1 MSENKN
7 QNLDV
12 ENIDKIPFKE
22 KLSYSFAN
30 MPGTFFGAM
39 MGVIQSFYYAWM
51 GLQWWWITI
60 AQIVYAIWNVVNDP
74 LFGNRINNTKHVN
87 KKGEIQR
94 YLPYIKYGAPIF
106 CLAFALVFFPPDTL
120 RGKSDF
126 SFQFWLFVWYMVS
139 LLVYDTMFTIVL
151 CAWVALLP
159 QMSLNQR
166 EREKTQ
172 LLCTIFSLPAVI
184 IRFAI
189 PVALLSNPTAGSV
202 SIFQILVIIIAIFSV
217 IPYWIVVKYV
227 YERPEFSPETSVGII
242 KALKMA
248 FKNKSYRVY
257 LIYDGISVFI
267 ININMV
273 TLPFFLYWVL
283 AQSPGFNALIFWI
296 GPIICLVIGT
306 VISLKVAEKIST
318 KFALTFYL
326 LIISI
331 GFFLTFVFALTGNWV
346 LISIGLSIIFFGY
359 PGDFIHHN
367 PMRADTI
374 DYDQWKVSGERRED
388 LYAGIG
394 PLISKPMISVALAI
408 PTMIMTM
415 YGLIFVGD
423 SLKPTMG
430 LKMAQLGLI
439 ISMTLIPCIAAVI
452 GLIIWVIFY
461 PLNKDIV
468 IEMKAELTKINEER
482 RRQYQEKQNL

>member
-1 MSENKN
+1 MSENE
-7 QNLDV
+7 NLDI
-12 ENIDKIPFKE
+12 ENIDMIPLKE
-22 KLSYSFAN
+22 KLSYAFAN

-60 AQIVYAIWNVVNDP
+60 AQIVYAIWNVLNDP

-139 LLVYDTMFTIVL
+139 LLAYDTMFTIVL

-184 IRFAI
+184 IGFVI
-189 PVALLSNPTAGSV
+189 PVALLSNPTASTV
-202 SIFQILVIIIAIFSV
+202 SIFQILVIFIAIFSV

-227 YERPEFSPETSVGII
+227 YERPEFSPEESVGII
-242 KALKMA
+242 KALKLA

-283 AQSPGFNALIFWI
+283 EQSPGFNAL
-296 GPIICLVIGT
+296 
-306 VISLKVAEKIST
+306 
-318 KFALTFYL
+318 TF
-326 LIISI
+326 
-331 GFFLTFVFALTGNWV
+331 
-346 LISIGLSIIFFGY
+346 
-359 PGDFIHHN
+359 
-367 PMRADTI
+367 
-374 DYDQWKVSGERRED
+374 
-388 LYAGIG
+388 
-394 PLISKPMISVALAI
+394 
-408 PTMIMTM
+408 
-415 YGLIFVGD
+415 
-423 SLKPTMG
+423 
-430 LKMAQLGLI
+430 
-439 ISMTLIPCIAAVI
+439 
-452 GLIIWVIFY
+452 
-461 PLNKDIV
+461 
-468 IEMKAELTKINEER
+468 
-482 RRQYQEKQNL
+482 

>member
-1 MSENKN
+1 MVKNHSPINKSE
-7 QNLDV
+7 L
-12 ENIDKIPFKE
+12 IPLKE
-22 KLSYSFAN
+22 KLAYAFAN

-39 MGVIQSFYYAWM
+39 VGVIQSFYYAWM
-51 GLQWWWITI
+51 GLQWGWITI

-74 LFGNRINNTKHVN
+74 LFGNRINNTRSVN
-87 KKGEIQR
+87 KKGEVQR

-106 CLAFALVFFPPDTL
+106 SLAFALVFFPPDTL
-120 RGKSDF
+120 RGQSDF

-172 LLCTIFSLPAVI
+172 FLCSIFLFPAVI
-184 IRFAI
+184 IGFAI
-189 PVALLSNPTAGSV
+189 PVALLSNPTASSV
-202 SIFQILVIIIAIFSV
+202 YIFQILVVIIAIFGIV
-217 IPYWIVVKYV
+217 PYWIVVKYV
-227 YERPEFSPETSVGII
+227 YEHPEYTPDETVGIF
-242 KALKMA
+242 KALKLA
-248 FKNKSYRVY
+248 FKNKSYISY

-283 AQSPGFNALIFWI
+283 EQSPGFNPLLFWI
-296 GPIICLVIGT
+296 GPMICLVIGA
-306 VISLKVAEKIST
+306 VLSLKIAEKTST
-318 KFALTFYL
+318 KFAITFYL
-326 LIISI
+326 SVISI
-331 GFFLTFVFALTGNWV
+331 GFLLVFFFALTGNWILV
-346 LISIGLSIIFFGY
+346 SIGLSVVFFGY

-374 DYDQWKVSGERRED
+374 DYDQWKVSGERREG

-408 PTMIMTM
+408 PPVLMAT
-415 YGLIFVGD
+415 YGLIYVKD
-423 SLKPTMG
+423 SLQPTMG
-430 LKMAQLGLI
+430 LEMAQLGLS
-439 ISMTLIPCIAAVI
+439 ISMGLIPGIAALI
-452 GLIIWVIFY
+452 GLIIWVLFY
-461 PLNKDIV
+461 PLDNDLV

-482 RRQYQEKQNL
+482 RRKYQEKQNL

>member
-1 MSENKN
+1 M
-7 QNLDV
+7 V
-12 ENIDKIPFKE
+12 ENHSPINKSELIPLKE
-22 KLSYSFAN
+22 KLAYAFAN

-39 MGVIQSFYYAWM
+39 VGVIQSFYYAWM
-51 GLQWWWITI
+51 GLQWGWITI

-74 LFGNRINNTKHVN
+74 LFGNRINNTRSVN
-87 KKGEIQR
+87 KKGEVQR

-106 CLAFALVFFPPDTL
+106 SLAFALVFFPPDTL
-120 RGKSDF
+120 RGQSDF

-172 LLCTIFSLPAVI
+172 FLCSIFLFPAVI
-184 IRFAI
+184 IGFAI
-189 PVALLSNPTAGSV
+189 PVALLSNPTASSV
-202 SIFQILVIIIAIFSV
+202 YIFQILVVIIAIFGIV
-217 IPYWIVVKYV
+217 PYWIVVKYV
-227 YERPEFSPETSVGII
+227 YEHPEYTPDETVGIF
-242 KALKMA
+242 KALKLA
-248 FKNKSYRVY
+248 FKNKSYISY

-283 AQSPGFNALIFWI
+283 EQSPGFNPLLFWI
-296 GPIICLVIGT
+296 GPMICLVIGA
-306 VISLKVAEKIST
+306 VLSLKIAEKTST
-318 KFALTFYL
+318 KFAITFYL
-326 LIISI
+326 SVISI
-331 GFFLTFVFALTGNWV
+331 GFLLVFFFALTGNWILV
-346 LISIGLSIIFFGY
+346 SIGLSVVFLGY

-374 DYDQWKVSGERRED
+374 DYDQWKVSGERREG

-408 PTMIMTM
+408 PPVLMAT
-415 YGLIFVGD
+415 YGLIYVKD
-423 SLKPTMG
+423 SLQPTMG
-430 LKMAQLGLI
+430 LEMAQLGLS
-439 ISMTLIPCIAAVI
+439 ISMGLIPGIVALI
-452 GLIIWVIFY
+452 GLIIWVLFY
-461 PLNKDIV
+461 PLDNDLV
-468 IEMKAELTKINEER
+468 IEMKAELAKINEER
-482 RRQYQEKQNL
+482 RRKYQEKQNL